1 MNAIKFDLE
10 SITKASIIVM
20 LGRKDKCELIRDFL
34 HNRQD
39 ITMGTIITTSKSSQI
54 YSNLVPELPVHSEYK
69 DSIVK
74 DVLINGRTFIK
85 QLIYRDFNIVRTLVI
100 LDDCFCDPL
109 WSRNKIMRLLFMN
122 ITHMHAHL
130 ILTMQYPAC
139 LPSTYHL
146 GIDNVFIFHESNK
159 RARFILYTQYAS
171 LFTTFEVFCCLLD
184 CCSED
189 NKCLVI
195 NYVTRNNELK
205 DRIFQFIIPR
215 GFI

>member
-109 WSRNKIMRLLFMN
+109 WTRNKIMRLLFMN

-130 ILTMQYPAC
+130 ILICKNDT
-139 LPSTYHL
+139 
-146 GIDNVFIFHESNK
+146 SN
-159 RARFILYTQYAS
+159 A
-171 LFTTFEVFCCLLD
+171 V
-184 CCSED
+184 
-189 NKCLVI
+189 
-195 NYVTRNNELK
+195 
-205 DRIFQFIIPR
+205 
-215 GFI
+215 